1 MVKMN
6 IRQATEADVL
16 EVARLALMLWPE
28 HSMHAIALEIY
39 ETINSKQGAFFLA
52 YDEEVK
58 EAVGFSQ
65 VSLRNDYVEGT
76 KKTPVGYL
84 EGLLVLEGYRLRG
97 IGQEL
102 LRQCEDWARAHECE
116 EFASDCELSNVESLN
131 FHSRVGFKEA
141 NRIICFTKSL
151 VE

>member
-76 KKTPVGYL
+76 KNTPVGYL
-84 EGLLVLEGYRLRG
+84 EGLFVLEGYRLRG

-102 LRQCEDWARAHECE
+102 LRQCEVA
-116 EFASDCELSNVESLN
+116 
-131 FHSRVGFKEA
+131 
-141 NRIICFTKSL
+141 
-151 VE
+151 

>member
-1 MVKMN
+1 MN
-6 IRQATEADVL
+6 IRKATEADVL
-16 EVARLALMLWPE
+16 EVARLALMLWAD

-39 ETINSKQGAFFLA
+39 ETINSEQGAFFLA
-52 YDEEVK
+52 YDNDVK

-65 VSLRNDYVEGT
+65 VSLRRDYVEGT
-76 KKTPVGYL
+76 KNAPVGYL
-84 EGLLVLEGYRLRG
+84 EGLFVLEGYRLKG
-97 IGQEL
+97 IGQQL
-102 LRQCEDWARAHECE
+102 LNECEDWAREHECE

-151 VE
+151 IK